1 MQKCLLL
8 LLILTFISSKT
19 FTQKLPLSNQVTA
32 YKTSEA
38 IILDGKLNENIWKQ
52 NPTTYFVQK
61 EPNEGKPATQN
72 SEIRVA
78 FDNENLYVGGMFYDT
93 HPDSIDNNLMRRDN
107 LVPSDWFFLYLDPYN
122 DDRTGYYFAVNA
134 GGSISDG
141 ILFNDSW
148 DDNTWDGVWESKT
161 KITKDGWVLEMKIPF
176 SQLRFNQTENMIWG
190 INFNRDIKRNGENSF
205 YVMVPK
211 NESGFVSK
219 FADLVGLDGIKLKQR
234 FEVLPY
240 FVQKAQYLKHENGDP
255 FYKENQYKSAIGADF
270 KVGIGSSFNLDAT
283 INPDFGQVEVDPAVV
298 NLSAFETYFQEKR
311 PFFIEG
317 QELFYFGIGGANNN
331 WGFNFG
337 NPELFYTRRIGRSP
351 QGNLPDYDYVNYP
364 NETRILGAAKLT
376 GKIDETWSVGA
387 LNAATE
393 RTYAT
398 ISVSNKKLEIEVE
411 PFTNYGVFRTQK
423 QFNDNRQSIGAM
435 FTSVN
440 RDLNTFDL
448 KSSLSNEAYTFGL
461 DGWTFLDSAK
471 QYVLTSFLVGSYTS
485 GSKDYMVK
493 LQEQPYRYFQR
504 PDATYNKLDS
514 NKTSIGGYYSRVML
528 NKQEGNF
535 YINSAFGVV
544 SPGFENSDLGFQW
557 MADKINGHLVLGYRW
572 FEPDNI
578 FRRKWLYL
586 AHFRDY
592 DFEGNILNNG
602 LMLYTSFQFNNY
614 YNLALQGFYNFE
626 EFSRGLTRGGPL
638 VKNPSQS
645 SMNVTFSSDSRNNFI
660 VNLNT
665 SYFGDKIGSNYY
677 DFELNMEWKP
687 STQVNFSIGPSYSF
701 NTEQRQWIG
710 SFDDIYADKTFAK
723 RYVFGEMNQ
732 KTISANIRLNWI
744 LTPQMSFQ
752 LFLQPLISV
761 GNYDNFKELA
771 RTRSLDYNNYSLAGN
786 VNYDVENQVYIIDPD
801 KDGPADQFSFDN
813 PNFNFKS
820 IRGTFVFRWEVLPG
834 SILYLVWSQDRDD
847 YNNPGDLQFGRD
859 FRNLIKAESNNI
871 FLAKFSYWLDI

>member
-255 FYKENQYKSAIGADF
+255 FYKGNQYKSSLGADF
-270 KVGIGSSFNLDAT
+270 KIGIGSSFNLDAT

-398 ISVSNKKLEIEVE
+398 ISVSNKKSEIEVE

-493 LQEQPYRYFQR
+493 LQEP
-504 PDATYNKLDS
+504 
-514 NKTSIGGYYSRVML
+514 
-528 NKQEGNF
+528 E
-535 YINSAFGVV
+535 
-544 SPGFENSDLGFQW
+544 
-557 MADKINGHLVLGYRW
+557 
-572 FEPDNI
+572 
-578 FRRKWLYL
+578 FR
-586 AHFRDY
+586 FR
-592 DFEGNILNNG
+592 
-602 LMLYTSFQFNNY
+602 
-614 YNLALQGFYNFE
+614 
-626 EFSRGLTRGGPL
+626 FS
-638 VKNPSQS
+638 
-645 SMNVTFSSDSRNNFI
+645 
-660 VNLNT
+660 
-665 SYFGDKIGSNYY
+665 
-677 DFELNMEWKP
+677 EL
-687 STQVNFSIGPSYSF
+687 F
-701 NTEQRQWIG
+701 
-710 SFDDIYADKTFAK
+710 
-723 RYVFGEMNQ
+723 
-732 KTISANIRLNWI
+732 
-744 LTPQMSFQ
+744 
-752 LFLQPLISV
+752 
-761 GNYDNFKELA
+761 
-771 RTRSLDYNNYSLAGN
+771 
-786 VNYDVENQVYIIDPD
+786 
-801 KDGPADQFSFDN
+801 
-813 PNFNFKS
+813 
-820 IRGTFVFRWEVLPG
+820 
-834 SILYLVWSQDRDD
+834 
-847 YNNPGDLQFGRD
+847 
-859 FRNLIKAESNNI
+859 
-871 FLAKFSYWLDI
+871 